1 MMKRQSITLVLILA
15 SFLAVFGQN
24 PGLVTANSDLI
35 NLTGLPTAPLLL
47 QSGPENFFWI
57 GGAFQGTTVNHPL
70 LSDKLVS
77 DFSNI
82 YFIRYDKMGNPL
94 TSAAISGTNIIPSA
108 FSMEGGLTLVG
119 SASED
124 VIANGNPIPIN
135 AANRLEFIAKYND
148 LCQFEK
154 IVPVWNLD
162 PSQYPNSS
170 AMMDP
175 ESGDLFL
182 AGVSYQPYNL
192 VGYGIIGKELGD
204 YMYVLRYD
212 RNLDLTGVFTAGF
225 DERDS
230 EFGYYQ
236 DLRIMPTSNG
246 TVVISGNWQGDRAP
260 VIDGDTLARMVNSQG
275 VFALKLNPEFRKDW
289 VLEGSLQGSDYDG
302 FSGISEGIALSD
314 GGLVMVGAT
323 STGHFGLGEVKIDY
337 ADGAGFS
344 NMFAFR
350 INAGGKPVWISPL
363 ENKDEAYDI
372 KKKGTDSE
380 EFTASMEWDAIAWK
394 EELLYLAGKFSGDQF
409 TVAGRPL
416 ENILGKGIFVAA
428 LDLRSGEERWGYS
441 ISSDRTDIHGFDLD
455 ASGNVSLMGRTGSV
469 QELEGL
475 GPSAVDGTDL
485 IFHLGLDNQ
494 GKPLWHNNA
503 YNQNLGYNTYGCD
516 LEVLKNGE
524 VFSSLYK
531 TVPDPLLIGEAS
543 IGSKDIYSSILV
555 ALKADNALGG
565 MITDK
570 SGNPLHPGVVK
581 AYKVTERGAYP
592 LVQVVDIDASGN
604 YLFSGL
610 IPGNYALR
618 VIPDRNAYPDGMPTY
633 AGGGITW
640 SANQT
645 QAYDVASD
653 TRATFLDVSLSH
665 LAPLTELD
673 GSGQMSGNISYAD
686 NFLFKGTMARPVTK
700 TSVILKKKA
709 ASKGTLEDDIV
720 AYIETDDFGLYYF
733 ENVPNGEYFMI
744 VDIPGLPMMDNYDVE
759 IIDNTIVGELDFVV
773 EDEGITTPGAT
784 AIEPE
789 ELKLVRIFPNP
800 GNGNLHMELRNSGD
814 YRVRV
819 FDTLGKMLEYR
830 DFISVSGL
838 IELDISDQKRGI
850 YLISI
855 EGEGVHETIK
865 YIRR

>member
-1 MMKRQSITLVLILA
+1 MMKRQSITLVLILT

-24 PGLVTANSDLI
+24 PGLVTTNSDLI
-35 NLTGLPTAPLLL
+35 DLSGFPTAPLLV
-47 QSGPENFFWI
+47 QSGPENFYWI
-57 GGAFQGTTVNHPL
+57 GGAWQGTTVNHPL
-70 LSDKLVS
+70 LSDKVVS

-82 YFIRYDKMGNPL
+82 YFIRYDKLGNPL
-94 TSAAISGTNIIPSA
+94 SSAAISGTNIIPSA

-148 LCQFEK
+148 LCQFER

-162 PSQYPNSS
+162 PSQYPNSR

-175 ESGDLFL
+175 ESGDLYL

-192 VGYGIIGKELGD
+192 LGHGILGKEYGD

-212 RNLDLTGVFTAGF
+212 RNLVLTGVFTAGF
-225 DERDS
+225 DELDT
-230 EFGYYQ
+230 EYGYYEN
-236 DLRIMPTSNG
+236 LRITPAMNG
-246 TVVISGNWQGDRAP
+246 TVIISGTWQGDRTP
-260 VIDGDTLARMVNSQG
+260 VIDGDTLGRMVNGQG
-275 VFALKLNPEFRKDW
+275 VFALKLDREFRKEW
-289 VLEGSLQGSDYDG
+289 VLEGSLQGFDYDG
-302 FSGISEGIALSD
+302 FSGISEGISFSD
-314 GGLVMVGAT
+314 GELVMVGAT
-323 STGHFGLGEVKIDY
+323 STGHFSLGEVKIDY
-337 ADGAGFS
+337 PDGAGFS

-350 INAGGKPVWISPL
+350 INPEGKPMWIRPL
-363 ENKDEAYDI
+363 ENKSEVPLG
-372 KKKGTDSE
+372 KKGTDSE
-380 EFTASMEWDAIAWK
+380 EFTASMEWDAVAWK
-394 EELLYLAGKFSGDQF
+394 EEVLYLAGKFSGDQF

-416 ENILGKGIFVAA
+416 ENKLGKGIFVAA

-441 ISSDRTDIHGFDLD
+441 LSSDRTDIHGFDLD
-455 ASGNVSLMGRTGSV
+455 GSGNVSLMGRTGSV
-469 QELEGL
+469 QELEGF

-485 IFHLGLDNQ
+485 TFYLGLDNQ
-494 GKPLWHNNA
+494 GIPLWHNNA
-503 YNQNLGYNTYGCD
+503 YNQNVGYNTYGCD

-524 VFSSLYK
+524 VFSTLYK
-531 TVPDPLLIGEAS
+531 TVPDPLLIGGAS
-543 IGSKDIYSSILV
+543 IPSKDVYSSVLV
-555 ALKADNALGG
+555 ALRADNVLGG
-565 MITDK
+565 KIIDK
-570 SGNPLHPGVVK
+570 SGNPLYPGVVK

-592 LVQVVDIDASGN
+592 LVQVVNIDESGN

-640 SANQT
+640 SAIQT

-665 LAPLTELD
+665 LDPLTELD
-673 GSGQMSGNISYAD
+673 GSGQMSGNISYSD
-686 NFLFKGTMARPVTK
+686 DFILKGTMARPVTK
-700 TSVILKKKA
+700 TSVILRKKA
-709 ASKGTLEDDIV
+709 ASKGTQEDDIV
-720 AYIETDDFGLYYF
+720 AYIETDDFGIYYF

-759 IIDNTIVGELDFVV
+759 IINNTVVGGLDFVV
-773 EDEGITTPGAT
+773 EDEGITTTGTT

-800 GNGNLHMELRNSGD
+800 GNGNLHMELRKSGD

-819 FDTLGKMLEYR
+819 FDALGKMLEYR
-830 DFISVSGL
+830 EFIPVSGL
-838 IELDISDQKRGI
+838 IEMDISDQKRGI
-850 YLISI
+850 YLITI
-855 EGEGVHETIK
+855 EGEGVLETMK

>member
-1 MMKRQSITLVLILA
+1 MMKRQSITLILILI
-15 SFLAVFGQN
+15 SFLAVSGQN

-35 NLTGLPTAPLLL
+35 DLSGFPTAPLLV
-47 QSGPENFFWI
+47 QSGPENFYWI

-148 LCQFEK
+148 LCQFER

-162 PSQYPNSS
+162 PSQYPNSR

-175 ESGDLFL
+175 ESGDLYL

-192 VGYGIIGKELGD
+192 LGHGILGKEYGD

-212 RNLDLTGVFTAGF
+212 RNLVLTGVFTAGF
-225 DERDS
+225 DELDT
-230 EFGYYQ
+230 EYGYYEN
-236 DLRIMPTSNG
+236 LRITPAMNG
-246 TVVISGNWQGDRAP
+246 TVIISGTWQGDRTP
-260 VIDGDTLARMVNSQG
+260 VIDGDTLSRMVNGQG
-275 VFALKLNPEFRKDW
+275 VFALKLDREFRKEW
-289 VLEGSLQGSDYDG
+289 VLEGSLQGFDYDG
-302 FSGISEGIALSD
+302 FSGISEGISFSD
-314 GGLVMVGAT
+314 GELVMVGAT
-323 STGHFGLGEVKIDY
+323 STGHFSLGEVKIDY
-337 ADGAGFS
+337 PDGAGFS

-350 INAGGKPVWISPL
+350 INPEGKPMWIRPL
-363 ENKDEAYDI
+363 ENKSEVPLG
-372 KKKGTDSE
+372 KKGTDSE
-380 EFTASMEWDAIAWK
+380 EFTASMEWDAVAWK
-394 EELLYLAGKFSGDQF
+394 EEVLYLAGKFSGDQF

-416 ENILGKGIFVAA
+416 ENKLGKGIFVAA

-441 ISSDRTDIHGFDLD
+441 LSSDRTDIHGFDLD
-455 ASGNVSLMGRTGSV
+455 GSGNVSLMGRTGSV
-469 QELEGL
+469 QELEGF

-494 GKPLWHNNA
+494 GIPLWHNNA
-503 YNQNLGYNTYGCD
+503 YNQNVGYNTYGCD

-524 VFSSLYK
+524 VFSTLYK
-531 TVPDPLLIGEAS
+531 TVPDPLLIGGAS
-543 IGSKDIYSSILV
+543 IPSKDVYSSVLV
-555 ALKADNALGG
+555 ALRADNVLGG
-565 MITDK
+565 KIIDK
-570 SGNPLHPGVVK
+570 SGNPLYPGVVK

-592 LVQVVDIDASGN
+592 LVQVVNIDESGN

-640 SANQT
+640 SAIQT

-665 LAPLTELD
+665 LDPLTELD
-673 GSGQMSGNISYAD
+673 GSGQMSGNISYSD
-686 NFLFKGTMARPVTK
+686 DFILKGTMARPVTK
-700 TSVILKKKA
+700 TSVILRKKA
-709 ASKGTLEDDIV
+709 ASKGTQEDDIV
-720 AYIETDDFGLYYF
+720 AYIETDDFGIYYF

-759 IIDNTIVGELDFVV
+759 IINNTVVGGLDFVV
-773 EDEGITTPGAT
+773 EDEGITTTGTT

-800 GNGNLHMELRNSGD
+800 GNGNLHMELRKSGD

-819 FDTLGKMLEYR
+819 FDALGKMLEYR
-830 DFISVSGL
+830 EFIPVSGL
-838 IELDISDQKRGI
+838 IEMDISDQKRGI
-850 YLISI
+850 YLITI
-855 EGEGVHETIK
+855 EGEGVLETMK